1 MSRRLLPLLILLPA
15 LACGHAAAAEAVKTL
30 TPAQKQA
37 LDIRT
42 GSAQRAVHVPLDG
55 LPARVSVPLTGSAV
69 VTAPYEGVVV
79 ELLAREG
86 QTVRQGQTLARI
98 RSREAMTLGADL
110 AAAQGEFRVA
120 SAQAGR
126 DRQLLA
132 EGIIPAARAQA
143 DEARSAAAAARLRE
157 LQAARAMA
165 PAGAVPG
172 TYELRAPIAG
182 RVLERALQLGEPVA
196 MFAKAYV
203 LAAGNQVMLEMQVP
217 ARDAAGLRP
226 GLPVQVAGG
235 GGEGRVSEIGG
246 AVDPAS
252 QTVRVRADVD
262 GGRLLVG
269 QQVRATLLLPAPAN
283 AVQVPSE
290 AVIEREGQTRVYVAR
305 DGGFVAVPVQRLAQT
320 TTGESVITG
329 AVAAGT
335 ELVVRGAARLD
346 AMPAGGQ

>member
-1 MSRRLLPLLILLPA
+1 MSRRLLLLLIFLPA
-15 LACGHAAAAEAVKTL
+15 LAWRPVAAAETLKTL
-30 TPAQKQA
+30 TPTQKQA

-42 GSAQRAVHVPLDG
+42 GQAQRAEHVPLDG

-86 QTVRQGQTLARI
+86 QTVKKGQPLARI

-110 AAAQGEFRVA
+110 AAAQGEYRVA
-120 SAQAGR
+120 SAQAER

-165 PAGAVPG
+165 PSGAAPG
-172 TYELRAPIAG
+172 TYELHAPIAG

-203 LAAGNQVMLEMQVP
+203 LAAGSQVMLEMQVP
-217 ARDAAGLRP
+217 ARDAGTLRA
-226 GLPVQVAGG
+226 GLPVRVAG

-246 AVDPAS
+246 AVDPSS
-252 QTVRVRADVD
+252 QTVRVRAEVD

-269 QQVRATLLLPAPAN
+269 QQVRASLLLPAPAG
-283 AVQVPSE
+283 AVRVPSE
-290 AVIEREGQTRVYVAR
+290 AVVEREGQTRVYVAR
-305 DGGFVAVPVQRLAQT
+305 GGGFVAVPVQRLAQT
-320 TTGESVITG
+320 TGGESVITG
-329 AVAAGT
+329 PIAAGS

>member
-1 MSRRLLPLLILLPA
+1 MSRRLLPLLILLSVLASAPA
-15 LACGHAAAAEAVKTL
+15 TAAEAVKTL

-42 GSAQRAVHVPLDG
+42 GTAQPAEHVPLDG

-86 QTVRQGQTLARI
+86 QTVKQGQPLARI

-120 SAQAGR
+120 STQAER

-143 DEARSAAAAARLRE
+143 DEARRAAAAARLHE

-182 RVLERALQLGEPVA
+182 RVLERSLQLGEPVA

-203 LAAGNQVMLEMQVP
+203 LAAGSQVMLEMQVP
-217 ARDAAGLRP
+217 SRDTGTLRP
-226 GLPVQVAGG
+226 GLTVRVAGG
-235 GGEGRVSEIGG
+235 AEGRVSEIGG

-252 QTVRVRADVD
+252 QTVRVRAEVD

-269 QQVRATLLLPAPAN
+269 QQIRATLLLPAPAG
-283 AVQVPSE
+283 AVRVPSE
-290 AVIEREGQTRVYVAR
+290 AVVERQGQAWVYVAR
-305 DGGFVAVPVQRLAQT
+305 GGGYVAVPVQRLAQT
-320 TTGESVITG
+320 TGGESVITG
-329 AVAAGT
+329 PVAVGS

>member
-1 MSRRLLPLLILLPA
+1 
-15 LACGHAAAAEAVKTL
+15 
-30 TPAQKQA
+30 
-37 LDIRT
+37 
-42 GSAQRAVHVPLDG
+42 
-55 LPARVSVPLTGSAV
+55 
-69 VTAPYEGVVV
+69 VVV

-86 QTVRQGQTLARI
+86 QTVQRGQLLARI

-120 SAQAGR
+120 SAQVER

-143 DEARSAAAAARLRE
+143 DEARRAAAAARLRE
-157 LQAARAMA
+157 LEAARAMA
-165 PAGAVPG
+165 PAGREPG

-182 RVLERALQLGEPVA
+182 RVLERSLPLGEPVA

-217 ARDAAGLRP
+217 SRDVATLRTGLAVR
-226 GLPVQVAGG
+226 VDG
-235 GGEGRVSEIGG
+235 GGEGQVSEIGG

-252 QTVRVRADVD
+252 QTVRVRAEVD
-262 GGRLLVG
+262 DSHLLIG
-269 QQVRATLLLPAPAN
+269 QQTRATLLLPAPAG
-283 AVQVPSE
+283 AVRVPSE
-290 AVIEREGQTRVYVAR
+290 AVLEREGQTRIYAVR
-305 DGGFVAVPVQRLAQT
+305 NGGYVAVPVSRLVQT
-320 TTGESVITG
+320 TGGESVVQGPI
-329 AVAAGT
+329 AAGS

>member
-1 MSRRLLPLLILLPA
+1 MSRRLLPLLILLPT
-15 LACGHAAAAEAVKTL
+15 LASAPATAAEVVKTL
-30 TPAQKQA
+30 TSAQKQA

-42 GSAQRAVHVPLDG
+42 GTAQPAAHVPLDG

-86 QTVRQGQTLARI
+86 QTVKQGQPLARV

-110 AAAQGEFRVA
+110 AAAQGEYRVA
-120 SAQAGR
+120 SAQAER

-143 DEARSAAAAARLRE
+143 DEARRAAAAARLHE
-157 LQAARAMA
+157 LQAARATA

-182 RVLERALQLGEPVA
+182 RVLERSLQLGEPVA

-203 LAAGNQVMLEMQVP
+203 LAAGSQVMLEMQVP
-217 ARDAAGLRP
+217 SRDMATLRP
-226 GLPVQVAGG
+226 GLTVQVAGG
-235 GGEGRVSEIGG
+235 AEGRVSEIGG

-252 QTVRVRADVD
+252 QTVRVRAEVD

-269 QQVRATLLLPAPAN
+269 QQTRATLLLPAPAG
-283 AVQVPSE
+283 AVRVPSE
-290 AVIEREGQTRVYVAR
+290 AVVERQGQAWVYVAR
-305 DGGFVAVPVQRLAQT
+305 GGGYVAVPVQRLAQT
-320 TTGESVITG
+320 TGGESVVLG
-329 AVAAGT
+329 PVAAGSK
-335 ELVVRGAARLD
+335 LVVRGAARLD

>member
-1 MSRRLLPLLILLPA
+1 MSRRLLSLLILLPA
-15 LACGHAAAAEAVKTL
+15 LASAPATAAEAVKTL

-42 GSAQRAVHVPLDG
+42 GTAQPAEHVPLDG

-86 QTVRQGQTLARI
+86 QTVQRGQPLARI

-120 SAQAGR
+120 SAQVER
-126 DRQLLA
+126 NRQLLA
-132 EGIIPAARAQA
+132 EGISPAARAQA
-143 DEARSAAAAARLRE
+143 DEARRAAAAARLRE
-157 LQAARAMA
+157 LQAARTMA
-165 PAGAVPG
+165 PAGAAPG

-182 RVLERALQLGEPVA
+182 RVLERSLQLGEPVA
-196 MFAKAYV
+196 MFAQAYV
-203 LAAGNQVMLEMQVP
+203 LAAGSQVMLEMQVP

-226 GLPVQVAGG
+226 GLPVQVAGS
-235 GGEGRVSEIGG
+235 GEGRVSEIGG

-252 QTVRVRADVD
+252 QTVRVRAEVD

-269 QQVRATLLLPAPAN
+269 QQTRATLLLPAPPG
-283 AVQVPSE
+283 AVRVPSD
-290 AVIEREGQTRVYVAR
+290 AVIEREGQTRVYVVR
-305 DGGFVAVPVQRLAQT
+305 GGGYAAVPVRRLAQT
-320 TTGESVITG
+320 TGGESVITG
-329 AVAAGT
+329 PIAAGS

>member
-1 MSRRLLPLLILLPA
+1 MSRRLLSLLILLPA
-15 LACGHAAAAEAVKTL
+15 LAWRPVAAAETLKTL
-30 TPAQKQA
+30 TPTQKQA

-42 GSAQRAVHVPLDG
+42 GQAQRAEHVPLDG
-55 LPARVSVPLTGSAV
+55 LPARVSVPLIGSAV

-86 QTVRQGQTLARI
+86 QTVKQGQPLARI

-120 SAQAGR
+120 SAQAER

-143 DEARSAAAAARLRE
+143 DEARRAAAAARLRE

-165 PAGAVPG
+165 PAGAAPG
-172 TYELRAPIAG
+172 TYELHAPIAG
-182 RVLERALQLGEPVA
+182 RVLERSLQLGEPVA

-203 LAAGNQVMLEMQVP
+203 LAAGSQVMLEMQVP
-217 ARDAAGLRP
+217 ARDAGTLRP
-226 GLPVQVAGG
+226 GLPVQVTG

-283 AVQVPSE
+283 AVQVPSD

-305 DGGFVAVPVQRLAQT
+305 DGGFVAVPVQRLTQT

-329 AVAAGT
+329 PIAAGT

>member
-1 MSRRLLPLLILLPA
+1 MSRRLLPLLILLSA
-15 LACGHAAAAEAVKTL
+15 LASAPAMAAEVVKTL

-42 GSAQRAVHVPLDG
+42 GTAQPAEHVPLDG

-86 QTVRQGQTLARI
+86 QTVRRGQPLARI

-110 AAAQGEFRVA
+110 TAAQGEFRVA
-120 SAQAGR
+120 KAQAER

-143 DEARSAAAAARLRE
+143 DEARRAAAAARLRE
-157 LQAARAMA
+157 LEAARAMA
-165 PAGAVPG
+165 PADAAPG

-182 RVLERALQLGEPVA
+182 RVLQRSLQLGEPVA

-217 ARDAAGLRP
+217 SRDAAALRP
-226 GLPVQVAGG
+226 GLTVQVAGG
-235 GGEGRVSEIGG
+235 AEGRVSEIGG
-246 AVDPAS
+246 MVDPAS
-252 QTVRVRADVD
+252 QTVRVRAEVD
-262 GGRLLVG
+262 GSRLLIG
-269 QQVRATLLLPAPAN
+269 QQTRATLLLPAPPG
-283 AVQVPSE
+283 AVRVPSE
-290 AVIEREGQTRVYVAR
+290 AVVERQGRTWVYVAR
-305 DGGFVAVPVQRLAQT
+305 DGGYVAVPVQRLAQT
-320 TTGESVITG
+320 IAGESVVSGPIT
-329 AVAAGT
+329 AGS
-335 ELVVRGAARLD
+335 ELVVRGAVRLD

>member
-15 LACGHAAAAEAVKTL
+15 LASAPATAAEAVKTL

-42 GSAQRAVHVPLDG
+42 GTAQPAEHVPLDG
-55 LPARVSVPLTGSAV
+55 LPAKVSVPLTDSAV

-86 QTVRQGQTLARI
+86 QVVQRGQPLARI

-120 SAQAGR
+120 SAQAER

-143 DEARSAAAAARLRE
+143 DEARRAAAAARLRE
-157 LQAARAMA
+157 LEAARAMA
-165 PAGAVPG
+165 PAGAAPG

-182 RVLERALQLGEPVA
+182 RVLERSLKLGEPVA

-203 LAAGNQVMLEMQVP
+203 LAAGSQVMLEMQVP
-217 ARDAAGLRP
+217 SRDVATLRP
-226 GLPVQVAGG
+226 GLTVQVAG

-252 QTVRVRADVD
+252 QTVRVRAEVD

-269 QQVRATLLLPAPAN
+269 QQTRATLLLPAPAG
-283 AVQVPSE
+283 AVRVPSE
-290 AVIEREGQTRVYVAR
+290 AVVERQGQAWVYVAR
-305 DGGFVAVPVQRLAQT
+305 GGGYVAVPVQRLAQT
-320 TTGESVITG
+320 TGGESVVLG
-329 AVAAGT
+329 PVAAGS

>member
-1 MSRRLLPLLILLPA
+1 MSRRLLSLLILLPA
-15 LACGHAAAAEAVKTL
+15 LACGPAAAAEPVKTL

-42 GSAQRAVHVPLDG
+42 GQAQRAEHVPLDG
-55 LPARVSVPLTGSAV
+55 LPAKVSVPLTGSAV

-86 QTVRQGQTLARI
+86 QMVKQGQPLARI

-120 SAQAGR
+120 SAQAER

-165 PAGAVPG
+165 PAGVAPG

-182 RVLERALQLGEPVA
+182 RVLERSLQLGEPVA

-203 LAAGNQVMLEMQVP
+203 LAAGSQVMLEMQVP
-217 ARDAAGLRP
+217 ARDVATLQP
-226 GLPVQVAGG
+226 GLPVRVAG

-283 AVQVPSE
+283 AVQVPSD

-305 DGGFVAVPVQRLAQT
+305 DGGFVAVPVRRLAQT

-329 AVAAGT
+329 PVAAGT

>member
-1 MSRRLLPLLILLPA
+1 MSHRLLSLLILLAA
-15 LACGHAAAAEAVKTL
+15 LSGAPLAAAEVVKTV

-42 GSAQRAVHVPLDG
+42 GTARRAEHIPLDG
-55 LPARVSVPLTGSAV
+55 LPARVSVPLTGTAV

-86 QTVRQGQTLARI
+86 QMVQRGQPLARI
-98 RSREAMTLGADL
+98 HSREAMTLGADL
-110 AAAQGEFRVA
+110 TAARGEFRVA
-120 SAQAGR
+120 DAQLER

-143 DEARSAAAAARLRE
+143 DEARRAAAAARLRE

-165 PAGAVPG
+165 PEGSAPG
-172 TYELRAPIAG
+172 IYELRAPIAG
-182 RVLERALQLGEPVA
+182 RVLERALRLGEPVA

-203 LAAGNQVMLEMQVP
+203 LASGSQVMLELQVP
-217 ARDAAGLRP
+217 SRDSAGLQP
-226 GLPVQVAGG
+226 GLTVKVPG

-252 QTVRVRADVD
+252 QTVRVRAEVD
-262 GGRLLVG
+262 GGRLLIG
-269 QQVRATLLLPAPAN
+269 QQTRATLLLPAPAG
-283 AVQVPSE
+283 AVRVPSG
-290 AVIEREGQTRVYVAR
+290 AVVEHDGKLHIYVAR
-305 DGGFVAVPVQRLAQT
+305 SGGYVAVPVKRLAQT
-320 TTGESVITG
+320 TEGESVVLGPI
-329 AVAAGT
+329 AAGS